1 MSCARNQTAELLGA
15 AVIYCTRCSPHELV
29 SAADGNEIPTTQTE
43 PGTER
48 RARCISTRLTA

>member
-48 RARCISTRLTA
+48 GAR